1 VARRG
6 KSEELQGEKLIAL
19 QQKFKT
25 VGILVIDEK
34 SMIGQDVFRLI
45 DLRLKEARPHHR
57 HNPFGG
63 VSVVLLGD
71 WRQLPPVGDS
81 ALFNSKVKNPMGY
94 NLYQLFVKTVIL
106 EKVQR
111 QDGDEEKPFREEL
124 QRLGDG
130 KFTKEDWLKW
140 QCRSMDK
147 LEPEERQ
154 DFLQNGLLACALKK
168 DMVQHNIAK
177 VKDTGNPIAPIFA
190 SNSSKEA
197 ARDSSDRACGL
208 VSKII
213 LSRGAVFRL
222 TSNLWTEAGLTNGAV
237 GVVHSI
243 IYAENTSPPALPV
256 AIIATFQD
264 YIGPSLVPDAPPG
277 TPKLVPI
284 CPVKRDWFSNK
295 THCSRTMLPMILGY
309 ALSIHKLQGSTC
321 EKVILNPGLTEF
333 AAGLLLVGA
342 TRTKS
347 FKGLT
352 EEVPTMSTDL
362 ALNME

>member
-1 VARRG
+1 
-6 KSEELQGEKLIAL
+6 
-19 QQKFKT
+19 
-25 VGILVIDEK
+25 
-34 SMIGQDVFRLI
+34 
-45 DLRLKEARPHHR
+45 
-57 HNPFGG
+57 
-63 VSVVLLGD
+63 
-71 WRQLPPVGDS
+71 
-81 ALFNSKVKNPMGY
+81 
-94 NLYQLFVKTVIL
+94 
-106 EKVQR
+106 
-111 QDGDEEKPFREEL
+111 
-124 QRLGDG
+124 
-130 KFTKEDWLKW
+130 
-140 QCRSMDK
+140 
-147 LEPEERQ
+147 
-154 DFLQNGLLACALKK
+154 
-168 DMVQHNIAK
+168 

-197 ARDSSDRACGL
+197 ARDSSDQACGL

-213 LSRGAVFRL
+213 LSKGAVFRL
-222 TSNLWTEAGLTNGAV
+222 TLNLWTEAGLTNGAV

-264 YIGPSLVPDAPPG
+264 YIGPSLVPDAPLG

-352 EEVPTMSTDL
+352 FEPPFPNFSRFEQVNKSAAVRQRLQEEDRLRGLQEKTLEEKKVAIRKCCIEYGRLDE
-362 ALNME
+362 LNLIHD